1 MPAIDQAYSHAMAAT
16 QLRNLDLNLLLALDA
31 LLTERNV
38 TRAAERL
45 GLSQP
50 AVSAALGRLRRH
62 FGDELLL
69 RTGNRYELTPLA
81 QQLSTRTTPALAG
94 VQRVFD
100 ASTEFDPATSER
112 EFTIMISD
120 YAATVFGDRLVTMLA
135 NDAPGIR
142 LRFQQTD
149 TTLIDHALE
158 ILRSVDGL
166 ILPHGF
172 LTDIPSTN
180 LFEDTWVCVVSKDN
194 DEVGA
199 ELTMADL
206 TRLHWLVTFELPTA
220 YTSAARQL
228 RMMGV
233 EPQVQ
238 VVVDSFLAVPFLVA
252 GTSRVALLQRKLA
265 SRFAETAGVRVLPCP
280 WDVIPVKEAFWWHP
294 VLRHDPGHTWLRHIL
309 RTVGRGL
316 EDRR

>member
-1 MPAIDQAYSHAMAAT
+1 MWTIDRIYSRGMAAA

-62 FGDELLL
+62 FGDELLH

-81 QQLSTRTTPALAG
+81 QQLSTRTAPALAG

-100 ASTEFDPATSER
+100 ASADFDPGTSER

-120 YAATVFGDRLVTMLA
+120 YAATVFGDRLVTTLA
-135 NDAPGIR
+135 GAAPGVR

-149 TTLIDHALE
+149 TTLIDHGLE
-158 ILRSVDGL
+158 TLRSLDGL
-166 ILPHGF
+166 VLPHGF
-172 LTDIPSTN
+172 LTDIPSTD
-180 LFEDTWVCVVSKDN
+180 LFEDTWVCVVSRDN
-194 DEVGA
+194 DAVGD
-199 ELTMADL
+199 ELTLEDL
-206 TRLHWLVTFELPTA
+206 TRMPWLVTFHLPTA
-220 YTSAARQL
+220 YTPAARQL
-228 RMMGV
+228 RMMGI
-233 EPQVQ
+233 EPQIQ

-252 GTSRVALLQRKLA
+252 GTSRVAVLQRKLA
-265 SRFAETAGVRVLPCP
+265 DRFADTAGIRVLPCP
-280 WDVIPVKEAFWWHP
+280 WDVVPVKEAFWWHP
-294 VLRHDPGHTWLRHIL
+294 VLRHDPGHAWLRQML
-309 RTVGRGL
+309 RTVGRAVDGS
-316 EDRR
+316 R